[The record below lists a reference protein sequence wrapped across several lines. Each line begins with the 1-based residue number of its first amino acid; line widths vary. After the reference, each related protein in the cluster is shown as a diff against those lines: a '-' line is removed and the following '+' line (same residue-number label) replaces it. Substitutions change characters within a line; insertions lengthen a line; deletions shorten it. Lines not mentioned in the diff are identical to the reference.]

1 MKKNSFMQG
10 AFIATFGIVLS
21 KILGIIYVIPFYAI
35 IGEQGGALYGYAY
48 SIYSI
53 FLGISQAGI
62 PLAISKIVSEYNVL
76 GYYDAKRRTFKL
88 GKKVLSMLGIICFLI
103 MFIFA
108 RGVATLIIGN
118 VSGGN
123 TIEDVTFV
131 VRIISF
137 AVLVVPFLSIYRGYL
152 QGHKFITPT
161 SISQVLEQIIRV
173 LVIVLGSF
181 LTLKVF
187 NLSLTTT
194 VGVAVFSAT
203 VGALVSYF
211 YLVYKTNKN
220 KKELE
225 KETMKVEEPKITN
238 KEIIEKIIMYAF
250 PFIMIDVFKSLINSV
265 DVFMLVKV
273 LVNGIGYTAIEAEA
287 IMSVI
292 STWGQKINMIIAA
305 ISTGLMVSLIP
316 HLTASFVKKDMA
328 DVKKKINQTLQWLL
342 FFTIP
347 MTAGLSILAKP
358 VWTIFYGVSEFG
370 PSVYQYY
377 VFVALAT
384 TLFTASVTI
393 LQLLK
398 EYKRV
403 FICLLTGLLTNALLN
418 IPLLYAFDYMGFPA
432 YYGSTTATILGY
444 FACSYLALHYI
455 NKKYNISYEE
465 TIKRVFNIIITTLV
479 MVIVLLGLKYL
490 FPYNST
496 SRIFSILY
504 VIIFSIVG
512 LLTYFIIMF
521 KSKLIYDIFGKENIN
536 KVLNKF
542 RKR

>member
-76 GYYDAKRRTFKL
+76 GYYDAKIRTFKL
-88 GKKVLSMLGIICFLI
+88 GKRVLSILGIVCFLI

-108 RGVATLIIGN
+108 EGVAKLIIGN

-123 TIEDVTFV
+123 SIADVTFV
-131 VRIISF
+131 VRVISF

-152 QGHKFITPT
+152 QGHKFISPT

-173 LVIVLGSF
+173 LVIVVGSF

-203 VGALVSYF
+203 VGALASYF
-211 YLVYKTNKN
+211 YLVFKTKKNKN
-220 KKELE
+220 VLE
-225 KETMKVEEPKITN
+225 KQTMKVNEPKISN
-238 KEIIEKIIMYAF
+238 KEIIEKIVIYAF

-292 STWGQKINMIIAA
+292 STWGQKINMIIAS

-316 HLTASFVKKDMA
+316 HLTASFVKKDMD

-342 FFTIP
+342 FFVIP
-347 MTAGLSILAKP
+347 MTVGLSILAKP

-370 PSVYQYY
+370 PSVYQFY

-384 TLFTASVTI
+384 TLFTAGVTI

-398 EYKRV
+398 EYKWV
-403 FICLLTGLLTNALLN
+403 FICLLSGLLTNAFLN

-432 YYGSTTATILGY
+432 YYGSTTSTILGY
-444 FACSYLALHYI
+444 LTCSYLALHYI
-455 NKKYNISYEE
+455 NKKYDVSYED
-465 TIKRVFNIIITTLV
+465 TIKKTFNIILTTLV
-479 MVIVLLGLKYL
+479 MVIVLLGLKYIIP
-490 FPYNST
+490 FNST
-496 SRIFSILY
+496 SRMFSILY
-504 VIIFSIVG
+504 VILFSIVG
-512 LLTYFIIMF
+512 MVVYFGIMF
-521 KSKLIYDIFGKENIN
+521 KSKLIYDIFGRGNVN
-536 KVLNKF
+536 KVLDRF

>member
-10 AFIATFGIVLS
+10 AFIATLGIVLS

-88 GKKVLSMLGIICFLI
+88 GKKVLSFLGILCFLI

-108 RGVATLIIGN
+108 RWIAILIIGN

-131 VRIISF
+131 VRVIAS
-137 AVLVVPFLSIYRGYL
+137 AVLVVPILSIYRGYL
-152 QGHKFITPT
+152 QGHKFIAPT
-161 SISQVLEQIIRV
+161 SISQVLEQIVRV
-173 LVIVLGSF
+173 LVIIFGSY
-181 LTLKVF
+181 LTLNVF
-187 NLSLTTT
+187 GLSLTTA

-203 VGALVSYF
+203 VGALTSYF
-211 YLVYKTNKN
+211 YLVYKTKKN
-220 KKELE
+220 KKALE
-225 KETMKVEEPKITN
+225 KETLKVEEPKITD
-238 KEIIEKIIMYAF
+238 KEIIEKILIYAF

-273 LVNGIGYTAIEAEA
+273 LVNGIGYTATEAEA
-287 IMSVI
+287 IMSVV
-292 STWGQKINMIIAA
+292 STWGQKINMIIASV
-305 ISTGLMVSLIP
+305 STGLMVSLIP
-316 HLTASFVKKDMA
+316 HLTASFVKKDMD
-328 DVKKKINQTLQWLL
+328 DVKKKINQTIQWSL

-347 MTAGLSILAKP
+347 MTFGLSVLAKP
-358 VWTIFYGVSEFG
+358 VWTFFYGVSEFG

-398 EYKRV
+398 EYKQV
-403 FICLLTGLLTNALLN
+403 FISLLTGLLTNALLN
-418 IPLLYAFDYMGFPA
+418 IPLLYAFHNMGLPA
-432 YYGSTTATILGY
+432 YYGSTTSTILGY
-444 FACSYLALHYI
+444 LACSYLALRYI
-455 NKKYNISYEE
+455 GKKYKISYEE
-465 TIKRVFNIIITTLV
+465 TIKRVINIFLIALV
-479 MVIVLLGLKYL
+479 MVICLLIVKYIFPITTTSKILNMLYVLL
-490 FPYNST
+490 
-496 SRIFSILY
+496 FSGIGV
-504 VIIFSIVG
+504 VI
-512 LLTYFIIMF
+512 YFTIMF
-521 KSKLIYDIFGKENIN
+521 KSKLVYDIFGRGNIE
-536 KVLNKF
+536 KVLNKL
-542 RKR
+542 KRR

>member
-53 FLGISQAGI
+53 FLSISQAGV
-62 PLAISKIVSEYNVL
+62 PLAISKIISEYNVL
-76 GYYDAKRRTFKL
+76 GYYKAKRRTFQL
-88 GKKVLSMLGIICFLI
+88 GKKLLMILGIVSFLI

-108 RGVATLIIGN
+108 EGVATIIIGN

-131 VRIISF
+131 VRVISF
-137 AVLVVPFLSIYRGYL
+137 AVIVVPILSIYRGYL

-161 SISQVLEQIIRV
+161 SVSQVLEQLVRV
-173 LVIVLGSF
+173 IVIVLGSF
-181 LTLKVF
+181 LALKVF
-187 NLSLTTT
+187 NLSLTNA

-203 VGALVSYF
+203 VGALCSYF
-211 YLVYKTNKN
+211 YLLSKVHKN
-220 KKELE
+220 KKILE
-225 KETMKVEEPKITN
+225 KETMKVEEPKVDD
-238 KEIIEKIIMYAF
+238 KEIINKIIMYAF
-250 PFIMIDVFKSLINSV
+250 PFVMIDVFKSLINSI

-273 LVNGIGYTAIEAEA
+273 LVNGLNYTAVQAEA

-292 STWGQKINMIIAA
+292 STWGHKINMIIAA
-305 ISTGLMVSLIP
+305 IATGLMVSLIP
-316 HLTASFVKKDMA
+316 HLTESFVKNDM
-328 DVKKKINQTLQWLL
+328 DEVKKKINQTIQWLL

-347 MTAGLSILAKP
+347 MTIGLSVLAKP

-393 LQLLK
+393 LQVMK
-398 EYKRV
+398 EYKMV
-403 FICLLTGLLTNALLN
+403 FICLLSGLLTNAILN
-418 IPLLYAFDYMGFPA
+418 IPLLYAFDKLGLPA

-444 FACSYLALHYI
+444 SVCSFLSFGYI
-455 NKKYNISYEE
+455 AKKYKVSYEE
-465 TIKRVFNIIITTLV
+465 TIKRVFNIILTTLF
-479 MVIVLLGLKYL
+479 MVIVLLVIRY
-490 FPYNST
+490 FIPIT
-496 SRIFSILY
+496 SSSKLLNILY
-504 VIIFSIVG
+504 VALFSIIGVII
-512 LLTYFIIMF
+512 YFVIMF
-521 KSKLIYDIFGKENIN
+521 KSKLIYDVFGKGNVN
-536 KVLNKF
+536 KIIKKLQ
-542 RKR
+542 RG